1 MKISFYIAILYD
13 ALYDTLNDDDFCPV
27 PYATTKT
34 PSTSCLNLLQYANQ
48 QPLIFSLF
56 ADQIYTSLTS
66 IVTEALN
73 IVKDRQHY
81 LVVSFKNLLS
91 STNYSL
97 FWQKLSEAAYTSNSP
112 ILNYHLTQ
120 KMYHTLIKTQAVLKK
135 GKEKTKIT
143 DDEQAAIVYVGGYI
157 VRKVIKTVS
166 ERNKSNKN
174 NCLYLLFQLLED
186 PETCSEETPDI
197 FNIGNWSKL
206 IDRGGLYHCQAEL
219 IETLLAVEKLT
230 KEMITSRLTERR
242 IPILELKTSIL
253 NSNDVTE
260 SWNNAFSDEKHSN
273 SVDQAML
280 LEMILSEYL
289 TLRGFA
295 FTAHYMEKYKYN
307 NNKRVLKTKSLGSKL
322 QAGEE

>member
-135 GKEKTKIT
+135 VKK
-143 DDEQAAIVYVGGYI
+143 
-157 VRKVIKTVS
+157 
-166 ERNKSNKN
+166 
-174 NCLYLLFQLLED
+174 
-186 PETCSEETPDI
+186 
-197 FNIGNWSKL
+197 
-206 IDRGGLYHCQAEL
+206 
-219 IETLLAVEKLT
+219 
-230 KEMITSRLTERR
+230 
-242 IPILELKTSIL
+242 
-253 NSNDVTE
+253 
-260 SWNNAFSDEKHSN
+260 
-273 SVDQAML
+273 
-280 LEMILSEYL
+280 
-289 TLRGFA
+289 
-295 FTAHYMEKYKYN
+295 
-307 NNKRVLKTKSLGSKL
+307 KRKL
-322 QAGEE
+322 QMMSRQQ

>member
-34 PSTSCLNLLQYANQ
+34 PLTSCLNLLQYANQ

-91 STNYSL
+91 STNYSS
-97 FWQKLSEAAYTSNSP
+97 FWHKLSEAAYTSNSP

-135 GKEKTKIT
+135 GEEKTKIT
-143 DDEQAAIVYVGGYI
+143 VDEQAAIVYVGGYV

-166 ERNKSNKN
+166 KRKKKQQKQ
-174 NCLYLLFQLLED
+174 LFV
-186 PETCSEETPDI
+186 PAFPA
-197 FNIGNWSKL
+197 IG
-206 IDRGGLYHCQAEL
+206 R
-219 IETLLAVEKLT
+219 
-230 KEMITSRLTERR
+230 
-242 IPILELKTSIL
+242 P
-253 NSNDVTE
+253 
-260 SWNNAFSDEKHSN
+260 
-273 SVDQAML
+273 
-280 LEMILSEYL
+280 
-289 TLRGFA
+289 
-295 FTAHYMEKYKYN
+295 
-307 NNKRVLKTKSLGSKL
+307 
-322 QAGEE
+322 